1 MKLPRGKRIGPHE
14 PAGRIQLRL
23 LGMRRCADTAGFALG
38 ILWRWPCWVVVA
50 YFRLAYGS
58 RDQLVEVPSARGGSH
73 GCSLWALLTLVMT
86 CALDQLRSIVER
98 LLCTHHSRVLAA
110 PLRLVSLVLDCK
122 AVLCDEAGLR
132 AGCVSER
139 EVHGW
144 SAACWSPI
152 RPVLKHGPRS

>member
-23 LGMRRCADTAGFALG
+23 LGMRRCADTAGFMLG
-38 ILWRWPCWVVVA
+38 ILRRWPCSVVVA

-73 GCSLWALLTLVMT
+73 GCSLWALLTLAMT

-98 LLCTHHSRVLAA
+98 LPCTHHSRVLAA
-110 PLRLVSLVLDCK
+110 LLRLVSLCWT
-122 AVLCDEAGLR
+122 AVQCCATRL
-132 AGCVSER
+132 GCVR
-139 EVHGW
+139 G
-144 SAACWSPI
+144 
-152 RPVLKHGPRS
+152 VLANARCTAGQRLAGRLSVPS